1 MNMKKENV
9 SLIVNAIAII
19 LSVIAIFIAAYR
31 TPELGFD
38 YQGVIVAFLSLVV
51 TLFVAVQIYQSFNL
65 KRDIDHLNNDLYNK
79 MKNESESML
88 NTYMANTRSLSDR
101 LKKDTEDII
110 NKKIE
115 DYDHTIYA
123 SVYQV
128 FSQGLMVQHKDKD
141 ALECLMK
148 ALESLEKA
156 TDKTPLEGVIS
167 FIEYMEYMQI
177 KPSLT
182 KEEVE
187 KYCCLLGKT
196 GNSKAIKLIAYI
208 QSLSQTDV

>member
-1 MNMKKENV
+1 MDKK
-9 SLIVNAIAII
+9 VNLSFWLSIASVI
-19 LSVIAIFIAAYR
+19 LSVIAICIAAYR

-65 KRDIDHLNNDLYNK
+65 KRDIDLLNNELYNK

-88 NTYMANTRSLSDR
+88 NTYMANTRSLSDK
-101 LKKDTEDII
+101 LKKDTEYII
-110 NKKIE
+110 RKKIE
-115 DYDHTIYA
+115 DYDHTISA

-128 FSQGLMVQHKDKD
+128 FSQGLMIQHKDKD

-148 ALESLEKA
+148 AIESLEKA

-167 FIEYMEYMQI
+167 FIEYMEYIQT

-182 KEEVE
+182 KEEVY